1 MSKWLI
7 HEILDL
13 IKERNKCKLNG
24 NMDAY
29 KALRNKVSALI
40 DIAKKE
46 TYQSKIDEGKNNPR
60 TIWKLFKEFRMKNKE
75 DENMSNFNIQLEEK
89 VITNESDLAE
99 VFDNYFIN
107 RIKIKR
113 TKFKFRL

>member
-1 MSKWLI
+1 
-7 HEILDL
+7 
-13 IKERNKCKLNG
+13 
-24 NMDAY
+24 MDAY

-46 TYQSKIDEGKNNPR
+46 TYQPKIDEGKNNPR

-75 DENMSNFNIQLEEK
+75 VENMSNFNIQLEDK

-99 VFDNYFIN
+99 VFENYFIN
-107 RIKIKR
+107 IGSKLKEPNLNSDFDTSNKVES
-113 TKFKFRL
+113 TK